1 MNRASRTGFC
11 SILAFSGSASLRAE
25 FRSYS
30 QIRNSRG
37 EINVSENI
45 THVSDASFEQDVI
58 NAGQPVLVDYWAEW
72 CGPCKMIDPLLHE
85 LADEYAGKIKI
96 AKVNIDENQQITSQF
111 KIRGIP
117 TLMVFNDGKVQGMK
131 VGAVTKGVLKDFIE
145 QHIQ

>member
-1 MNRASRTGFC
+1 M
-11 SILAFSGSASLRAE
+11 
-25 FRSYS
+25 
-30 QIRNSRG
+30 
-37 EINVSENI
+37 SENV
-45 THVSDASFEQDVI
+45 THVSDASFEQEVI
-58 NAGQPVLVDYWAEW
+58 NADQPVLVDYWAEW

-117 TLMVFNDGKVQGMK
+117 TLMVFSDGKVQGMK